1 MTPKELLEK
10 HGGDPLAAAED
21 YDNLAWLDVPFDEDE
36 NSPCATLWRKRNA
49 MPEPILTELKQLL
62 ETDEA
67 FRAYWEVHATAENR
81 ASVVVKEDGFEWP
94 F

>member
-1 MTPKELLEK
+1 MRMTPK
-10 HGGDPLAAAED
+10 
-21 YDNLAWLDVPFDEDE
+21 
-36 NSPCATLWRKRNA
+36 
-49 MPEPILTELKQLL
+49 PILTELRELL